1 VTRTADPGDRRA
13 WHSRAQ
19 PVRTASEQR
28 SHSDPPGQQ
37 RAFSVLSSA
46 PRIETERLTL
56 RHFRVGDLDA
66 FAETMADPEVVR
78 HLGAEPNDRE
88 DAWRK
93 LLTGA
98 GFWSLMGIGMWAVER
113 REDRRV
119 IGHLGFFDFQR
130 DMQPSIAGEP
140 EMGWIFNPRAH
151 GQGYATEAC
160 EAALDWFDRNQPPVS
175 IPAIIARENMPS
187 MRLAER
193 LGFEREPDATYRG
206 EPIALFR
213 RPLRRPGRG

>member
-1 VTRTADPGDRRA
+1 V
-13 WHSRAQ
+13 
-19 PVRTASEQR
+19 PVLA
-28 SHSDPPGQQ
+28 
-37 RAFSVLSSA
+37 AA
-46 PRIETERLTL
+46 PTLHTERLKL
-56 RHFRVGDLDA
+56 RHFRTDDIQQ

-78 HLGAEPNDRE
+78 YLGGEPNDRE

-113 REDRRV
+113 RSDSRL

-130 DMQPSIAGEP
+130 DMRPSISGEP

-160 EAALDWFDRNQPPVS
+160 EEALGWFDRTQPPAS
-175 IPAIIARENMPS
+175 IPAIISLENMPS
-187 MRLAER
+187 MRLAQR
-193 LGFEREPDATYRG
+193 LGFERKADATYRD

-213 RPLRRPGRG
+213 RPRKGR

>member
-1 VTRTADPGDRRA
+1 MSEARPVRRA
-13 WHSRAQ
+13 GERRSARSRSR
-19 PVRTASEQR
+19 PTWPKRTQAL
-28 SHSDPPGQQ
+28 SH
-37 RAFSVLSSA
+37 A
-46 PRIETERLTL
+46 PLIETDRLTL
-56 RHFRVGDLDA
+56 RHFRTDDLDA

-78 HLGAEPNDRE
+78 HLGGEPNDRE

-113 REDRRV
+113 RSDHRL

-130 DMQPSIAGEP
+130 DMRPSIAGEP

-151 GQGYATEAC
+151 GQGFATEAC
-160 EAALDWFDRNQPPVS
+160 EAALAWFDRTQPPVS
-175 IPAIIARENMPS
+175 IPAIIAPKNKAS

-193 LGFEREPDATYRG
+193 LGFSRQPNATYRG
-206 EPIALFR
+206 EAIAVFR
-213 RPLRRPGRG
+213 RPAKR